1 MANLKKNA
9 PKLGTG
15 VLARYGNF
23 FRGDDDFFT
32 HCLILKNGECWLL
45 GQGLQ
50 EVHVHVFK
58 ANAADFHQLQSH
70 LTTIPAAWPSSS
82 YNGYNFITDVEN
94 SAVRNE
100 VAVYGL
106 QPGNT
111 LSGYFVP
118 PSSSSVETLVK
129 TIANID

>member
-1 MANLKKNA
+1 MANLKKTA

-23 FRGDDDFFT
+23 FRGDDDYFT
-32 HCLILKNGECWLL
+32 HCLILENGGCWLL

-50 EVHVHVFK
+50 EVHLHVFK
-58 ANAADFHQLQSH
+58 ANAAEFRQLKSQ
-70 LTTIPAAWPSSS
+70 LATIPSAWPSSS
-82 YNGYNFITDVEN
+82 YAGYNFITDVE
-94 SAVRNE
+94 SPAGRNE
-100 VAVYGL
+100 VAVYV
-106 QPGNT
+106 QQQGNT

-118 PSSSSVETLVK
+118 PPGSSVETRVK

>member
-1 MANLKKNA
+1 MVNLKKNA
-9 PKLGTG
+9 PKLGVG

-23 FRGDDDFFT
+23 YRGDDDYFT
-32 HCLILKNGECWLL
+32 HCLILETGDCWLL

-58 ANAADFHQLQSH
+58 AAASEFRRLKSQL
-70 LTTIPAAWPSSS
+70 TIIPAAWPSSS
-82 YNGYNFITDVEN
+82 YDGYNFITDVEN
-94 SAVRNE
+94 PATRNE
-100 VAVYGL
+100 VAVIGM

-111 LSGYFVP
+111 VASYFVP
-118 PSSSSVETLVK
+118 PPGSPVETLVK